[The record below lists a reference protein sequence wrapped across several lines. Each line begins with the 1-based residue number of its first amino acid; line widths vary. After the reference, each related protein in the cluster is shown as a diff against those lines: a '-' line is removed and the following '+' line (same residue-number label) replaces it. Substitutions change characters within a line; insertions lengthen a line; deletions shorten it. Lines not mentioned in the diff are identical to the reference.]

1 VEFLFR
7 VPTSE
12 FCIPMRH
19 FLTILDHDPDTLR
32 HLLAEAARLKAAAAR
47 GQFADTLRH
56 QIVAL
61 VFEKPSLRTRVSFEA
76 GVAQL
81 GGTSLFQAGSE
92 VGLGVR
98 ESVAD
103 FARTM
108 SQFVN
113 CIVLRVFQH
122 STVVGVANY
131 ANVPVINGLSDTS
144 HPCQAMADVLTLQE
158 TAGDVKGKTIA
169 FIGDGNNVARS
180 LAVLCGKLGICFV
193 LARPDGYGFPAEF
206 AQNYQ
211 AHVDSTLPKETTDP
225 AAAVRIADIIYTDV
239 WTSMGQEAEREE
251 RLRVFAPYQVNATL
265 LKKAPKHAKVLHCL
279 PAHRGEE
286 ITDDVMEGSAS
297 VVFQQAGNR
306 MHAQKAILEWLMKG

>member
-1 VEFLFR
+1 
-7 VPTSE
+7 
-12 FCIPMRH
+12 MKH
-19 FLTILDHDPDTLR
+19 FLTVIDHDADTLR
-32 HLLAEAARLKAAAAR
+32 QLIADAARLKAAVAH
-47 GQFADTLRH
+47 GEYADTLRH
-56 QIVAL
+56 KIVGL

-108 SQFVN
+108 SQFVD
-113 CIVLRVFQH
+113 CIVLRVFKH
-122 STVVGVANY
+122 DTVVGVANH
-131 ANVPVINGLSDTS
+131 ATVPVINGLSDTS

-158 TAGDVKGKTIA
+158 TTGDVRGKTIA

-180 LAVLCGKLGICFV
+180 LAVLCGKLGINFI
-193 LARPDGYGFPAEF
+193 LARPDGYGFPADF
-206 AQNYQ
+206 KTNYTTQ
-211 AHVDSTLPKETTDP
+211 VNPKLPLETADP
-225 AAAVRIADIIYTDV
+225 LAAVKAADVIYTDV
-239 WTSMGQEAEREE
+239 WTSMGQESEREE
-251 RLRVFAPYQVNATL
+251 RLRIFAPYQVNATL
-265 LKKAPKHAKVLHCL
+265 LKKAPRDAKILHCL

-286 ITDDVMEGSAS
+286 ITEDVMEGPAS

-306 MHAQKAILEWLMKG
+306 MHAQKAILEWLLKA

>member
-1 VEFLFR
+1 
-7 VPTSE
+7 
-12 FCIPMRH
+12 MRH
-19 FLTILDHDPDTLR
+19 FLTIIDHDPDTLR
-32 HLLAEAARLKAAAAR
+32 HLLVEAARLKAEAAR

-56 QIVAL
+56 KIVGL

-81 GGTSLFQAGSE
+81 GGTSLFQAGGE

-98 ESVAD
+98 ETVPD

-108 SQFVN
+108 SQFVSG
-113 CIVLRVFQH
+113 IVLRVFKH
-122 STVVGVANY
+122 ATVEQVARWGT
-131 ANVPVINGLSDTS
+131 VPVINGLSDTS

-158 TAGDVKGKTIA
+158 TAGDVAGKTIA

-180 LAVLCGKLGICFV
+180 LAVLCGKLGVTFV

-206 AQNYQ
+206 AKNYT
-211 AHVDSTLPKETTDP
+211 ARVAPRLPEETTDP
-225 AAAVRIADIIYTDV
+225 AAAVKAADVIYTDV
-239 WTSMGQEAEREE
+239 WTSMGQEAERED
-251 RLRVFAPYQVNATL
+251 RLRVFAPYQVNAAL

-286 ITDDVMEGSAS
+286 ITDDVMEGPASA
-297 VVFQQAGNR
+297 VFQQAGNR
-306 MHAQKAILEWLMKG
+306 MHAQKAILEWVFKG

>member
-1 VEFLFR
+1 
-7 VPTSE
+7 
-12 FCIPMRH
+12 MKH
-19 FLTILDHDPDTLR
+19 FLTVIDHDADTLCQ
-32 HLLAEAARLKAAAAR
+32 LIADAARLKAAVAH
-47 GQFADTLRH
+47 GEYADTLRH
-56 QIVAL
+56 KIVGL
-61 VFEKPSLRTRVSFEA
+61 VFEKPSLRTRVSFES

-108 SQFVN
+108 SQFVD
-113 CIVLRVFQH
+113 CIVLRVFKH
-122 STVVGVANY
+122 ETVEGVAKH
-131 ANVPVINGLSDTS
+131 ALVPVINGLSDTS

-158 TAGDVKGKTIA
+158 TAGDVKGKSIA

-180 LAVLCGKLGICFV
+180 LAVLCGKLGIKFI
-193 LARPDGYGFPAEF
+193 LARPEGYGFPNDF
-206 AQNYQ
+206 KKNY
-211 AHVDSTLPKETTDP
+211 STRVSPKLPEEMSDP
-225 AAAVRIADIIYTDV
+225 IAAVKSADVIYTDV

-251 RLRVFAPYQVNATL
+251 RLRIFAPYQVNAAL
-265 LKKAPKHAKVLHCL
+265 LKKAPQHAKVLHCL

-286 ITDDVMEGSAS
+286 ITEDVMEGPAS

-306 MHAQKAILEWLMKG
+306 MHAQKAILEWLLKS

>member
-1 VEFLFR
+1 
-7 VPTSE
+7 
-12 FCIPMRH
+12 MRH
-19 FLTILDHDPDTLR
+19 FLTIIDHDPDTLR
-32 HLLAEAARLKAAAAR
+32 HLLAEAARLKAEAAR
-47 GQFADTLRH
+47 GQFADSLRH
-56 QIVAL
+56 RFVGL

-98 ESVAD
+98 ETIPD
-103 FARTM
+103 FARTL
-108 SQFVN
+108 SQFVD
-113 CIVLRVFQH
+113 CIVLRVFKH
-122 STVVGVANY
+122 ATVEEVAKWGT
-131 ANVPVINGLSDTS
+131 VPVINGLSDTS

-158 TAGDVKGKTIA
+158 SAGDVKGKTIA

-180 LAVLCGKLGICFV
+180 LAVLCGKLGITFI

-206 AQNYQ
+206 ARNYT
-211 AHVDSTLPKETTDP
+211 ARVGPKLPEETTDP
-225 AAAVRIADIIYTDV
+225 AAAVKAADVIYTDV

-251 RLRVFAPYQVNATL
+251 RLRIFAPYQVNAAL
-265 LKKAPKHAKVLHCL
+265 LKKAPRHAKVLHCL

-286 ITDDVMEGSAS
+286 ITADVLEGPAS

-306 MHAQKAILEWLMKG
+306 MHAQKAILEWLLKP